1 MEGNFIHRLQRK
13 ESRAYMELYDSYF
26 VRLHGFARNFV
37 FDGEVAKD
45 IVQNALIK
53 LYENIAQLKTEV
65 NIGAYLCVSVRNGCL
80 NYLRDRGVE
89 DRHKIL
95 YLQAAEKAET
105 LEWLDDEELI
115 ANIKKI
121 IAGLPDKYREICE
134 LRFYKNLK
142 YSEIA
147 ERLGISENVAKVHLH
162 RAVQKMKEALAGKD
176 GRMIGLLML
185 IFPVFFFQ
193 SYFHHRIGDNP
204 K

>member
-1 MEGNFIHRLQRK
+1 MKGNFIHRLQQK
-13 ESRAYMELYDSYF
+13 DSRAYMELYDRYF

-37 FDGEVAKD
+37 FDDEVAKD

-53 LYENIAQLKTEV
+53 LYENISQLEPEV
-65 NIGAYLCVSVRNGCL
+65 NIGAYLCVTVRNGCL

-95 YLQAAEKAET
+95 YLQAAEKAEA
-105 LEWLDDEELI
+105 LEWVDDEKLI
-115 ANIKKI
+115 ANIKQI

-134 LRFYKNLK
+134 FRFYYNLK

-162 RAVQKMKEALAGKD
+162 RAIRKIKEALASKEG
-176 GRMIGLLML
+176 GMIGLLMF
-185 IFPVFFFQ
+185 IFPILSSALF
-193 SYFHHRIGDNP
+193 SSPDR